1 MTTSGPSGPS
11 GPSGQSFTAWLAD
24 AHAVARVLNAGWA
37 APASA
42 VPSEH
47 ELQVFREC
55 PNAVR
60 FRKIHVLYS
69 GKALPTDFFIPELD
83 NLCSMKLY

>member
-1 MTTSGPSGPS
+1 MTTSGQSGQ
-11 GPSGQSFTAWLAD
+11 SGQSFTVWLAD
-24 AHAVARVLNAGWA
+24 AHAVARVLTAGWA
-37 APASA
+37 APTSA

-60 FRKIHVLYS
+60 FRKIHVLFG
-69 GKALPTDFFIPELD
+69 GKALWMEFFIRELA
-83 NLCSMKLY
+83 NLCSYCRYAPK